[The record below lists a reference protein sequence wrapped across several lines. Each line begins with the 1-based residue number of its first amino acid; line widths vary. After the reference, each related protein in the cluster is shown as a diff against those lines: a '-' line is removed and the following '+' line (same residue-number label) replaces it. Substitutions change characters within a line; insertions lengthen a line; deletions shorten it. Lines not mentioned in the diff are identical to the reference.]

1 MLIVIY
7 FYCLFLK
14 SHKINKISLSLCAMA
29 VEKIWKYKEVA
40 DPENVKQLASELGV
54 DPVLAELLVQR
65 GVHTFEQARSFF
77 RPNLDDLH
85 DPFLMTD
92 MEKAVGRLHDAVV
105 SREKIL
111 VYGDYDVDGTTAV
124 SLVYSFLRNHTKA
137 VVDFYIPERYDEG
150 YGVSYKGLDWASE
163 NDFKLIITLDC
174 GIKANEKVEYARERG
189 IDMIICDHHLPE
201 NELPK
206 AVAVLD
212 PKREDCHYPF
222 DDLSGCGVGFKLV
235 QAYAQRYEIPFDYL
249 IPLMDL
255 LVVSIASDL
264 VSVTDENR
272 ILAHYGLKQLNVN
285 PRKGLMAMI
294 QLSGLEPG
302 HLTIDDI
309 VFKIG
314 PRINAAGRMETGR
327 IAVELLTATDLAT
340 ANRIGAEINEHNNER
355 KNIDRRITQE
365 ALEMVESGN
374 CLSSGK
380 ATIVYNPL
388 WHKGVVGIV
397 ASRLVEAFYK
407 PTIVFTKSQGGF
419 VTGSAR
425 SVHGFDLYGAIESCA
440 DLLENFGGHLYAA
453 GLTLREENLSEFC
466 ERMEKFISEAIIPEM
481 QKPVVDVDAM
491 LNFSQITPKFLRI
504 LKQFQPFGPGNSAPV
519 FRTDNVY
526 DNGMGRKVGAEGG
539 HLKLELI
546 QESHPYHHISAIAF
560 NMADFFTHI
569 KAGNPI
575 DVCYS
580 IVENYYRGTSNTQ
593 LRIKDLHERDE
604 LV

>member
-1 MLIVIY
+1 MQKSVDVI
-7 FYCLFLK
+7 
-14 SHKINKISLSLCAMA
+14 
-29 VEKIWKYKEVA
+29 KE
-40 DPENVKQLASELGV
+40 NIASGKK
-54 DPVLAELLVQR
+54 
-65 GVHTFEQARSFF
+65 FC
-77 RPNLDDLH
+77 
-85 DPFLMTD
+85 
-92 MEKAVGRLHDAVV
+92 
-105 SREKIL
+105 

-124 SLVYSFLRNHTKA
+124 SLVYSFLRRLTRA
-137 VVDFYIPERYDEG
+137 VDFYIPERYDEG
-150 YGVSYKGLDWASE
+150 YGVSYKGIDWASE
-163 NDFKLIITLDC
+163 NGFQLIITLDC

-189 IDMIICDHHLPE
+189 IDVIICDHHLPE

-212 PKREDCHYPF
+212 PKREDCDYPF

-235 QAYAQRYEIPFDYL
+235 QAYSQRYDIPFETL
-249 IPLMDL
+249 IPLLDL

-264 VSVTDENR
+264 VSVTGENR
-272 ILAHYGLKQLNVN
+272 ILAHFGLKQLNTS
-285 PRKGLMAMI
+285 PREGLLAMI

-314 PRINAAGRMETGR
+314 PRINAAGRMESGR
-327 IAVELLTATDLAT
+327 IAVELLTASNVSEAI
-340 ANRIGAEINEHNNER
+340 RIGTEINEHNNER

-365 ALEMVESGN
+365 ALEMVRSGN
-374 CLSSGK
+374 CLSGGN
-380 ATIVYNPL
+380 ATIVYNPK

-407 PTIVFTKSQGGF
+407 PTIVFTMSQEGL

-425 SVHGFDLYGAIESCA
+425 SVHGFDLYDAIESCS

-453 GLTLREENLSEFC
+453 GLTLKEENLPAFC
-466 ERMEKFISEAIIPEM
+466 ERIEKAISGTIIPAM
-481 QKPVVDVDAM
+481 QTPVVEIDAQ

-519 FRTDNVY
+519 FLTENVY
-526 DNGMGRKVGAEGG
+526 DNGMGRKVGAEAG

-560 NMADFFTHI
+560 NMADFFDHI

-580 IVENYYRGTSNTQ
+580 IVENYYRGTASTQ
-593 LRIKDLHERDE
+593 LRVKDLHEREE

>member
-1 MLIVIY
+1 
-7 FYCLFLK
+7 
-14 SHKINKISLSLCAMA
+14 MA
-29 VEKIWKYKEVA
+29 VSKKWKIRESA
-40 DPENVKQLASELGV
+40 DRQTVKQLSFELGV

-65 GVHTFEQARSFF
+65 GVCTFHQARSFF
-77 RPNLDDLH
+77 RPDLADLH

-92 MEKAVGRLHDAVV
+92 MDKAVERVHQAVITG
-105 SREKIL
+105 EKIL

-124 SLVYSFLRNHTKA
+124 SLVYSFLRRLTRNI
-137 VVDFYIPERYDEG
+137 DFYIPERYDEG
-150 YGVSYKGLDWASE
+150 YGVSYKGIDWAAE
-163 NDFKLIITLDC
+163 NGFGLIITLDC

-189 IDMIICDHHLPE
+189 IEVIICDHHLPE

-212 PKREDCHYPF
+212 PKREDCFYPF

-235 QAYAQRYEIPFDYL
+235 QAYSQRYDIPFESL
-249 IPLMDL
+249 IPLLDL

-272 ILAHYGLKQLNVN
+272 ILAHYGLKQLNSH
-285 PRKGLMAMI
+285 PREGLLAMI
-294 QLSGLEPG
+294 QLSGLEPN

-314 PRINAAGRMETGR
+314 PRINAAGRMESGR
-327 IAVELLTATDLAT
+327 IAVELLTASDEAT
-340 ANRIGAEINEHNNER
+340 AIRIGSEINEHNNER

-365 ALEMVESGN
+365 ALDMVREGK
-374 CLSSGK
+374 CLSSGN
-380 ATIVYNPL
+380 ATIVYNPQ

-407 PTIVFTKSQGGF
+407 PTIVFTQSQGGL

-425 SVHGFDLYGAIESCA
+425 SVHGFDLYDAIESCA

-453 GLTLREENLSEFC
+453 GLTLIEENLPAFC
-466 ERMEKFISEAIIPEM
+466 ERIENAISGKIVPQM
-481 QKPVVDVDAM
+481 QVPVVDIDAK

-519 FRTDNVY
+519 FITENVY

-560 NMADFFTHI
+560 NMADYFDHI

-593 LRIKDLHERDE
+593 LRVKDLRERDE
-604 LV
+604 IL

>member
-1 MLIVIY
+1 
-7 FYCLFLK
+7 
-14 SHKINKISLSLCAMA
+14 MA
-29 VEKIWKYKEVA
+29 VEKIWKLKADSDSEV
-40 DPENVKQLASELGV
+40 VSRLSSELGV

-65 GVHTFEQARSFF
+65 DVRTFEEARSFF
-77 RPNLDDLH
+77 RPNLDNLY

-92 MEKAVGRLHDAVV
+92 MDKAVERVHDAVV
-105 SREKIL
+105 SGEKIL

-124 SLVYSFLRNHTKA
+124 SLVYSFLRRLTRK
-137 VVDFYIPERYDEG
+137 VDFYIPERYDEG
-150 YGVSYKGLDWASE
+150 YGVSYKGIDWASE
-163 NDFKLIITLDC
+163 NDFRLIITLDC
-174 GIKANEKVEYARERG
+174 GIKANEKVEYAREKG
-189 IDMIICDHHLPE
+189 IDVIICDHHLPE

-235 QAYAQRYEIPFDYL
+235 QAYSQRYDIPFETL

-272 ILAHYGLKQLNVN
+272 ILAHFGLKQLKSH
-285 PRKGLMAMI
+285 PREGLLAMI

-314 PRINAAGRMETGR
+314 PRINAAGRMESGR
-327 IAVELLTATDLAT
+327 IAVELLTATNAREAIRLGT
-340 ANRIGAEINEHNNER
+340 EINEHNNER

-380 ATIVYNPL
+380 ATIVYNPQ

-397 ASRLVEAFYK
+397 ASRLVEAYYK
-407 PTIVFTKSQGGF
+407 PTIVFTQSQGGL

-425 SVHGFDLYGAIESCA
+425 SVHGFDLYDAIESCS

-453 GLTLREENLSEFC
+453 GLTLKEDNLPLFC
-466 ERMEKFISEAIIPEM
+466 ERIEKFISGRIIPEM
-481 QKPVVDVDAM
+481 QTPVVDIDAM

-504 LKQFQPFGPGNSAPV
+504 LKQFQPFGPGNHAPV

-546 QESHPYHHISAIAF
+546 QESHPYHHISSIAF
-560 NMADFFTHI
+560 NMADFYDSI

-580 IVENYYRGTSNTQ
+580 IVENYYRGTANTQ
-593 LRIKDLHERDE
+593 LRIKDIHEREE

>member
-1 MLIVIY
+1 
-7 FYCLFLK
+7 
-14 SHKINKISLSLCAMA
+14 MA
-29 VEKIWKYKEVA
+29 VEKIWKYREVA
-40 DPENVKQLASELGV
+40 DPENVRQLASELGV

-85 DPFLMTD
+85 DPFLMKD
-92 MEKAVGRLHDAVV
+92 MDKAVERVHKAV
-105 SREKIL
+105 STGEKIL

-124 SLVYSFLRNHTKA
+124 SLVYSFLRRLTRQ
-137 VVDFYIPERYDEG
+137 VDFYIPERYDEG
-150 YGVSYKGLDWASE
+150 YGVSYKGIDWAAE
-163 NDFKLIITLDC
+163 NHFGLIITLDC
-174 GIKANEKVEYARERG
+174 GIKANEKVDYAAGKG

-201 NELPK
+201 DELPK

-235 QAYAQRYEIPFDYL
+235 QAYSQAHGIDFDTL
-249 IPLMDL
+249 IPLLDL

-272 ILAHYGLKQLNVN
+272 ILAHYGLKQLNVS
-285 PRKGLMAMI
+285 PRQGLMAMI

-327 IAVELLTATDLAT
+327 IAVELLTAKDAKT
-340 ANRIGAEINEHNNER
+340 AIRIGTEINEHNNER

-365 ALEMVESGN
+365 ALEMVESGS

-380 ATIVYNPL
+380 ATIVYNPQ

-397 ASRLVEAFYK
+397 ASRLVEAYYK
-407 PTIVFTKSQGGF
+407 PTIVFTKSQGGL

-425 SVHGFDLYGAIESCA
+425 SVHCFDLYGAIESCA

-453 GLTLREENLSEFC
+453 GLTLKEENLTEFC
-466 ERMEKFISEAIIPEM
+466 ERIEKHISGKIIPEM
-481 QKPVVDVDAM
+481 QTPVVDIDAM

-560 NMADFFTHI
+560 NMADYFNHI

-580 IVENYYRGTSNTQ
+580 ILENYYRGTSNTQ
-593 LRIKDLHERDE
+593 LRVKDLRERDE
-604 LV
+604 IL

>member
-1 MLIVIY
+1 MLIVYLFIVY
-7 FYCLFLK
+7 FQ
-14 SHKINKISLSLCAMA
+14 SSRKIRKKSLSLCDMA
-29 VEKIWKYKEVA
+29 VEKIWKLREGA
-40 DPENVKQLASELGV
+40 DAQNIRQLSSELGV

-77 RPNLDDLH
+77 RPDLQHLH
-85 DPFLMTD
+85 DPFLMKD
-92 MEKAVGRLHDAVV
+92 MDKAVERVRRAVV
-105 SREKIL
+105 SGERIL

-124 SLVYSFLRNHTKA
+124 SLVYSFLRRLTRQ
-137 VVDFYIPERYDEG
+137 VDFYIPERYDEG
-150 YGVSYKGLDWASE
+150 YGVSYKGIDWADE
-163 NDFKLIITLDC
+163 NGFSLIITLDC
-174 GIKANEKVEYARERG
+174 GIKANEKVDYAKTKG

-201 NELPK
+201 NELPA

-212 PKREDCHYPF
+212 PKREDCNYPF

-235 QAYAQRYEIPFDYL
+235 QAYSERYDIPFDTL
-249 IPLMDL
+249 IPLLDL

-264 VSVTDENR
+264 VSVVGENR
-272 ILAHYGLKQLNVN
+272 ILAHFGLKQLNTN
-285 PRKGLMAMI
+285 PREGLLAMI
-294 QLSGLEPG
+294 QLSGLEPN

-314 PRINAAGRMETGR
+314 PRINAAGRMESGR
-327 IAVELLTATDLAT
+327 MAVELLTASDA
-340 ANRIGAEINEHNNER
+340 AEAIRIGTEINEHNNER

-365 ALEMVESGN
+365 ALEMVRTGN
-374 CLSSGK
+374 CLSSGN
-380 ATIVYNPL
+380 ATIVYNPQ

-407 PTIVFTKSQGGF
+407 PTIVFTQSQGGL

-425 SVHGFDLYGAIESCA
+425 SVHGFDLYDAIESCA

-453 GLTLREENLSEFC
+453 GLTLKEENLPSFC
-466 ERMEKFISEAIIPEM
+466 ERIEKFISDSIIPEM
-481 QKPVVDVDAM
+481 QTPVVDIDAV

-519 FRTDNVY
+519 FLTENVY

-560 NMADFFTHI
+560 NMASFFDHI

-580 IVENYYRGTSNTQ
+580 IVENYYRGTANTQ
-593 LRIKDLHERDE
+593 LRVKDLRERDE
-604 LV
+604 MI

>member
-1 MLIVIY
+1 MLIEKKWI
-7 FYCLFLK
+7 LK
-14 SHKINKISLSLCAMA
+14 EGTDQDVVRQLS
-29 VEKIWKYKEVA
+29 
-40 DPENVKQLASELGV
+40 SELGV

-65 GVHTFEQARSFF
+65 GVRTFEQARAFF
-77 RPNLDDLH
+77 RPSLNDLH
-85 DPFLMTD
+85 DPFLMQD
-92 MEKAVGRLHDAVV
+92 MDKAVERLHHAVT

-124 SLVYSFLRNHTKA
+124 SLVYSFLRRLTSL
-137 VVDFYIPERYDEG
+137 VDFYIPERYDEG
-150 YGVSYKGLDWASE
+150 YGVSYKGIDWASE
-163 NDFKLIITLDC
+163 NGFSLIITLDC
-174 GIKANEKVEYARERG
+174 GIKANEKVDYAKSKG
-189 IDMIICDHHLPE
+189 VDMIICDHHLPE

-212 PKREDCHYPF
+212 PKREDCNYPF

-235 QAYAQRYEIPFDYL
+235 QAYSQKYDIPFETL
-249 IPLMDL
+249 IPLLDL

-264 VSVTDENR
+264 VSVTGENR
-272 ILAHYGLKQLNVN
+272 ILAHYGLKQLNGN
-285 PRKGLMAMI
+285 PREGLLAMI
-294 QLSGLEPG
+294 HLSGLEPT

-314 PRINAAGRMETGR
+314 PRINAAGRMESGR
-327 IAVELLTATDLAT
+327 MAVELLTARDAAT
-340 ANRIGAEINEHNNER
+340 AVRIGTEINEHNNER

-365 ALEMVESGN
+365 ALEMVHSGN
-374 CLSSGK
+374 CLSSGN
-380 ATIVYNPL
+380 ATIVYNPQ

-407 PTIVFTKSQGGF
+407 PTIVFTKSQEGL

-425 SVHGFDLYGAIESCA
+425 SVHGFDLYDAIESCS

-453 GLTLREENLSEFC
+453 GLTLKEENLMVFC
-466 ERMEKFISEAIIPEM
+466 ERIEKFISEAIIPEM
-481 QKPVVDVDAM
+481 QTPVVDVDAH

-519 FRTDNVY
+519 FLTENVY

-546 QESHPYHHISAIAF
+546 QESHPYHHISAIGF
-560 NMADFFTHI
+560 NMAYFFDHI
-569 KAGNPI
+569 KSGNPI

-580 IVENYYRGTSNTQ
+580 IVENYYRGAANTQ
-593 LRIKDLHERDE
+593 LRVKDMHERDDMI
-604 LV
+604 

>member
-1 MLIVIY
+1 
-7 FYCLFLK
+7 
-14 SHKINKISLSLCAMA
+14 MA
-29 VEKIWKYKEVA
+29 VSKKWKIRESA
-40 DPENVKQLASELGV
+40 DRQTVKQLSFELGV

-65 GVHTFEQARSFF
+65 GVCTFHQARSFF
-77 RPNLDDLH
+77 RPDLADLH

-92 MEKAVGRLHDAVV
+92 MDKAVERVHQAVITG
-105 SREKIL
+105 EKIL

-124 SLVYSFLRNHTKA
+124 SLVYSFLRRLTRNI
-137 VVDFYIPERYDEG
+137 DFYIPERYDEG
-150 YGVSYKGLDWASE
+150 YGVSYKGIDWAAE
-163 NDFKLIITLDC
+163 NGFGLIITLDC

-189 IDMIICDHHLPE
+189 IEVIICDHHLPE

-212 PKREDCHYPF
+212 PKREDCFYPF

-235 QAYAQRYEIPFDYL
+235 QAYSQRYDIPFESL
-249 IPLMDL
+249 IPLLDL

-272 ILAHYGLKQLNVN
+272 ILAHYGLKQLNSH
-285 PRKGLMAMI
+285 PREGLLAMI
-294 QLSGLEPG
+294 QLSGLEPN

-314 PRINAAGRMETGR
+314 PRINAAGRMESGR
-327 IAVELLTATDLAT
+327 IAVELLTASDEAT
-340 ANRIGAEINEHNNER
+340 AIRIGSEINEHNNER

-365 ALEMVESGN
+365 ALDMVREGK
-374 CLSSGK
+374 CLSSGN
-380 ATIVYNPL
+380 ATIVYNPQ

-407 PTIVFTKSQGGF
+407 PTIVFTQSQGGL

-425 SVHGFDLYGAIESCA
+425 SVHGFDLYDAIESCA

-453 GLTLREENLSEFC
+453 GLTLVEENLPAFC
-466 ERMEKFISEAIIPEM
+466 ERIENAISGKIVPQM
-481 QKPVVDVDAM
+481 QVPVVDIDAK

-519 FRTDNVY
+519 FITENVY

-560 NMADFFTHI
+560 NMADFFDHI

-580 IVENYYRGTSNTQ
+580 IVENYYRGTANTQ
-593 LRIKDLHERDE
+593 LRVKDLRERDE

>member
-1 MLIVIY
+1 
-7 FYCLFLK
+7 
-14 SHKINKISLSLCAMA
+14 MA
-29 VEKIWKYKEVA
+29 VEKIWKMREGA
-40 DPENVKQLASELGV
+40 SEENVRQLSSELGV

-65 GVHTFEQARSFF
+65 GVCTFEQARSFF
-77 RPNLDDLH
+77 RPSLDDLH
-85 DPFLMTD
+85 DPFLMQD
-92 MEKAVGRLHDAVV
+92 MEKAVERIRQAVQGG
-105 SREKIL
+105 EKIL

-124 SLVYSFLRNHTKA
+124 SLVYSFLRRLTRH
-137 VVDFYIPERYDEG
+137 VDFYIPERYDEG
-150 YGVSYKGLDWASE
+150 YGVSYKGIDWASE
-163 NDFKLIITLDC
+163 NGFNLIITLDC
-174 GIKANEKVEYARERG
+174 GIKANEKVDYAKERG

-212 PKREDCHYPF
+212 PKREDCNYPF

-235 QAYAQRYEIPFDYL
+235 QAYSQTFGIPFETL
-249 IPLMDL
+249 IPLLDL

-272 ILAHYGLKQLNVN
+272 ILAHFGLKQLNTN
-285 PRKGLMAMI
+285 PREGLLAMI
-294 QLSGLEPG
+294 QLSGLETG

-314 PRINAAGRMETGR
+314 PRINAAGRMESGR
-327 IAVELLTATDLAT
+327 MAVELLTAQDA
-340 ANRIGAEINEHNNER
+340 AEAVRIGTEINEHNNER

-365 ALEMVESGN
+365 ALDMVRSGN
-374 CLSSGK
+374 CLSGEN
-380 ATIVYNPL
+380 ATIVYNPQ

-407 PTIVFTKSQGGF
+407 PTIVFTMSQGGL

-425 SVHGFDLYGAIESCA
+425 SVHGFDLYDAIESCS

-453 GLTLREENLSEFC
+453 GLTLKEENLPVFC
-466 ERMEKFISEAIIPEM
+466 ERIEKAISGSIIPAM
-481 QKPVVDVDAM
+481 QTPVVDIDAK

-519 FRTDNVY
+519 FLTENVY

-560 NMADFFTHI
+560 NMSDFFDHI

-580 IVENYYRGTSNTQ
+580 IVENYYRGTANTQ
-593 LRIKDLHERDE
+593 LRVKDLRGREE